1 METGIYVSLSS
12 QVALEQRL
20 ATLADNVANLN
31 TVGFRATE
39 IKFKDVLQ
47 RSGGTEVHYVDPGQE
62 FLSEKNGALTPT
74 GNSLDFAIRG
84 NAYFQVQTPAGP
96 ALTRDGRF
104 SLTPA
109 GGLVTVEGY
118 PVLDAGG
125 SPIQIATRGGQV
137 ALGNDGSIQIDGQR
151 AAVLGLFEAD
161 MNNGYQRVGGSAFIP
176 AAGSQAVVDRIDAG
190 VVQGFLEESNVN
202 PVQEMTR
209 LIMVQRNFE
218 DISATMQKNENSLQ
232 DAIKSLGSKTT

>member
-1 METGIYVSLSS
+1 METGIYVALSS

-20 ATLADNVANLN
+20 ATLADNVANSN

-39 IKFKDVLQ
+39 IKFEEVLQ
-47 RSGGTEVHYVDPGQE
+47 KSGDTSVNYVDTGRE
-62 FLSEKNGALTPT
+62 FLSEQNGALAET
-74 GNSLDFAIRG
+74 GNSFDVAIRG
-84 NAYFQVQTPAGP
+84 NAYFQVQTPQGP

-109 GGLVTVEGY
+109 GQIVTVQGY

-125 SPIQIATRGGQV
+125 APIQVATTGSTQ
-137 ALGNDGSIQIDGQR
+137 LGVGKDGSIQLDGKR
-151 AAVLGLFEAD
+151 VASLGLFEAN
-161 MNNGYQRVGGSAFIP
+161 MNNGYVRVGGSAFIP
-176 AAGSQAVVDRIDAG
+176 NGGSQAVVDRIEAG
-190 VVQGFLEESNVN
+190 VIQGFVEESNVN

-218 DISATMQKNENSLQ
+218 DVSAMMQKSETSLE
-232 DAIKSLGSKTT
+232 DAIKTLGSK

>member
-20 ATLADNVANLN
+20 STLADNVANLN

-39 IKFKDVLQ
+39 IKFQDVLQ
-47 RSGGTEVHYVDPGQE
+47 KSAGTEVHYVDPGKE

-84 NAYFQVQTPAGP
+84 NAYFQVQTPSGP

-104 SLTPA
+104 SLTPS
-109 GGLVTVEGY
+109 GGLVTVQGY

-125 SPIQIATRGGQV
+125 SPIQIATRGETV
-137 ALGNDGSIQIDGQR
+137 ALGNDGSIQVDGQR
-151 AAVLGLFEAD
+151 AAVLGLFEAN
-161 MNNGYQRVGGSAFIP
+161 MNNGYQRVGGSALIP
-176 AAGSQAVVDRIDAG
+176 AGGAQAVVDRIDAG
-190 VVQGFLEESNVN
+190 VVQGFVEESNAN

-218 DISATMQKNENSLQ
+218 DVSASMQKNESTLEE
-232 DAIKSLGSKTT
+232 AIKSLGSKS